1 MDSARQNDLVQR
13 KLSVDALRKRL
24 GDSRTEQ
31 EKLRESCEGFE
42 SLFIQKMWEQ
52 MRKTLPKEGYLHS
65 KDEETYQSMF
75 DVELSKKMAS
85 AGGIGLADMLY
96 DQLSQKLT
104 DTARTTT
111 PNGKLAATAAAR
123 AQVEVSPP
131 ANKLT
136 ADNLYSPLEGEE
148 DAEHAALEPLEPEE
162 AASLVDDA
170 LSALLAEV
178 GGAAPSGGL
187 TERTLATA
195 GEGTVPDART
205 PAQGAPDQSM
215 PDRNASG
222 AAVPEQGAAPA
233 AGASDQATA
242 DAGVSA
248 PSFEVSLPEMSSEK
262 ALSQAQMFSEGAGN
276 AGAPANSPAP
286 HVAGAAGTSTAAM
299 PSATAQAAAEQTAA
313 DPAQAARREVSP
325 SSSWH
330 TPARF
335 SAKPKPV
342 STIGRNGLG
351 RKAASADNAPAQAGQ
366 ASHRANSLLPVDG
379 TVVKQF
385 GWEEDRA
392 TGERQWNPGMAFAT
406 APGAPVRASLAGT
419 VIFAGEREDTGST
432 IVLEHKDGYRSFY
445 GNVAADGVKVGDAV
459 KAGTNFAKVLASPQ
473 HGEKTEDFALFHL
486 AMKRG
491 EMALNPASTM
501 MRMATASK

>member
-1 MDSARQNDLVQR
+1 MSTLPVDAQLAMDSAQQNDLVQR

-111 PNGKLAATAAAR
+111 PSGKLETVAAQPQAEAAP
-123 AQVEVSPP
+123 S

-136 ADNLYSPLEGEE
+136 AEDLYSPLEGEGAGKEGE
-148 DAEHAALEPLEPEE
+148 DHAALAPLAPEE
-162 AASLVDDA
+162 AATLVDDA
-170 LSALLAEV
+170 LLALLAEV
-178 GGAAPSGGL
+178 GDTAPVGGL
-187 TERTLATA
+187 TERSVAAA
-195 GEGTVPDART
+195 GDDASPDAQT
-205 PAQGAPDQSM
+205 SGQGAPGQE
-215 PDRNASG
+215 PAEQ
-222 AAVPEQGAAPA
+222 AALGGTPGQGAAA
-233 AGASDQATA
+233 NAST
-242 DAGVSA
+242 
-248 PSFEVSLPEMSSEK
+248 PFEEPLPEMSSEK
-262 ALSQAQMFSEGAGN
+262 ALSQAQLFPAGTHAATGVTGAG
-276 AGAPANSPAP
+276 ATVPAAASPAAELP
-286 HVAGAAGTSTAAM
+286 SSAAQGAAAA
-299 PSATAQAAAEQTAA
+299 AQAENR
-313 DPAQAARREVSP
+313 DPAQA
-325 SSSWH
+325 SSWLS
-330 TPARF
+330 TGRF

-351 RKAASADNAPAQAGQ
+351 KKAAAGDNAPPQVGQ
-366 ASHRANSLLPVDG
+366 TSQRSNPLLPVDG

-392 TGERQWNPGMAFAT
+392 SGERQWNPGMAFAT
-406 APGAPVRASLAGT
+406 APGAPVRANLEGT
-419 VIFAGEREDTGST
+419 VIFVGEREDTGST

-445 GNVAADGVKVGDAV
+445 GNVATDSVKVGDTV
-459 KAGTNFAKVLASPQ
+459 KAGTNFAKVLSSPQ
-473 HGEKTEDFALFHL
+473 NGGKTEDFALFHL